1 MWFAKNLR
9 SLLIVLKT
17 INPRE
22 LNSHRDNAQYM
33 LLRLGFKSRP
43 QKKNSVENN
52 NNKKQDDSLHKR

>member
-1 MWFAKNLR
+1 
-9 SLLIVLKT
+9 VLKT